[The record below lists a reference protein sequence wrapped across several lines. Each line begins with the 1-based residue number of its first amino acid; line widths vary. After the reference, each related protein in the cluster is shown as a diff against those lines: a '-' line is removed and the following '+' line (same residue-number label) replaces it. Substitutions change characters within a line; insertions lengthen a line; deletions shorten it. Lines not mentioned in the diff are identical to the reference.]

1 MVFLSGK
8 VSKEG
13 SSGKLMENSQKKR
26 VEIRFFWCV
35 RPSSAS
41 QGGVHDPKRARRLPS
56 QGGGTRDPVGPP
68 SPSRAQGGGPGRSH
82 PKSPGG
88 GGWTVQERKCLAFQG
103 GTHIQRPKDQ
113 ESGFWRF
120 IGVFLP
126 LLGVNDHQL
135 DTHRHPPATSSP
147 KAKPTPHGK
156 RASLKGFFH
165 AFFMVHK

>member
-1 MVFLSGK
+1 M
-8 VSKEG
+8 SKEG
-13 SSGKLMENSQKKR
+13 SSGKLMENSQKKGWKFD
-26 VEIRFFWCV
+26 FFLCV
-35 RPSSAS
+35 RPSSA
-41 QGGVHDPKRARRLPS
+41 A
-56 QGGGTRDPVGPP
+56 QGGGYTTQNVPDGSPP
-68 SPSRAQGGGPGRSH
+68 RGGGYEEPGRTALTLKSPGGGPGRSH

-120 IGVFLP
+120 IGVFLS
-126 LLGVNDHQL
+126 LLGVNEHRKDS
-135 DTHRHPPATSSP
+135 HRHPPATSSP

-165 AFFMVHK
+165 AFSMVHK